1 MMYGPAEARYP
12 FKLSHVFSKLGTVTS
27 LGLAGT
33 IMASLSSSQAA
44 EKELMIQVSSE
55 WWAWEAC
62 ALAASML
69 GPVSLAAQS
78 CLLSTTSTFFQV
90 PASLGIASAVR
101 TGNLLGAGRGWEA
114 KWASRTSLI
123 MSIFF
128 SACNRYVQVSTIDDV
143 TVAYY
148 YSVSF
153 VSRSRRTGDTCS
165 TMIPRSWRSSLP
177 SCPTSL
183 SSRSVPFHLHRPKP
197 S

>member
-1 MMYGPAEARYP
+1 MMYGPKEARYP

-33 IMASLSSSQAA
+33 IM
-44 EKELMIQVSSE
+44 VSSE

-123 MSIFF
+123 LSIFF
-128 SACNRYVQVSTIDDV
+128 SACNR
-143 TVAYY
+143 
-148 YSVSF
+148 
-153 VSRSRRTGDTCS
+153 
-165 TMIPRSWRSSLP
+165 
-177 SCPTSL
+177 
-183 SSRSVPFHLHRPKP
+183 
-197 S
+197 

>member
-1 MMYGPAEARYP
+1 MLTR
-12 FKLSHVFSKLGTVTS
+12 K
-27 LGLAGT
+27 
-33 IMASLSSSQAA
+33 
-44 EKELMIQVSSE
+44 VSSE

-128 SACNRYVQVSTIDDV
+128 SALNGSVRCFSVGRFEADDQCYLYGVQEELGILVQ
-143 TVAYY
+143 
-148 YSVSF
+148 
-153 VSRSRRTGDTCS
+153 
-165 TMIPRSWRSSLP
+165 
-177 SCPTSL
+177 
-183 SSRSVPFHLHRPKP
+183 
-197 S
+197 

>member
-1 MMYGPAEARYP
+1 MYGPKEARYP

-33 IMASLSSSQAA
+33 IM
-44 EKELMIQVSSE
+44 VSSE

-128 SACNRYVQVSTIDDV
+128 SACNR
-143 TVAYY
+143 
-148 YSVSF
+148 SVSF
-153 VSRSRRTGDTCS
+153 PESK
-165 TMIPRSWRSSLP
+165 RSSEWHGLINSVICLAFKKNWGYLFNNDP
-177 SCPTSL
+177 EVVAIVASIMPYIALFQVRCL
-183 SSRSVPFHLHRPKP
+183 SAFVSEN
-197 S
+197 

>member
-1 MMYGPAEARYP
+1 MGDDVRTPRSSIPIQAIPRILQAWYSHIPWSCRNHYGTLSQMYVVNKAD
-12 FKLSHVFSKLGTVTS
+12 
-27 LGLAGT
+27 
-33 IMASLSSSQAA
+33 Q
-44 EKELMIQVSSE
+44 QVSSE

-128 SACNRYVQVSTIDDV
+128 SACNR
-143 TVAYY
+143 
-148 YSVSF
+148 SVSPAIG
-153 VSRSRRTGDTCS
+153 TGTG
-165 TMIPRSWRSSLP
+165 
-177 SCPTSL
+177 
-183 SSRSVPFHLHRPKP
+183 
-197 S
+197 

>member
-1 MMYGPAEARYP
+1 MYVSPPQKQALYLYQFVFCFTWAMMYGPKEARYP

-33 IMASLSSSQAA
+33 IM
-44 EKELMIQVSSE
+44 VSSE

-128 SACNRYVQVSTIDDV
+128 SACNRL
-143 TVAYY
+143 AA
-148 YSVSF
+148 
-153 VSRSRRTGDTCS
+153 SRNDLLR
-165 TMIPRSWRSSLP
+165 
-177 SCPTSL
+177 
-183 SSRSVPFHLHRPKP
+183 V
-197 S
+197 

>member
-1 MMYGPAEARYP
+1 MSVCVLLYLGNGLWPARGEVSIQAVPRLLEARYGH
-12 FKLSHVFSKLGTVTS
+12 LSRSGRNHHGMFNRQSCQCSTDY
-27 LGLAGT
+27 
-33 IMASLSSSQAA
+33 
-44 EKELMIQVSSE
+44 QVSSE

-90 PASLGIASAVR
+90 PASLGIAASVR

-128 SACNRYVQVSTIDDV
+128 SACNR
-143 TVAYY
+143 
-148 YSVSF
+148 SVFCISE
-153 VSRSRRTGDTCS
+153 V
-165 TMIPRSWRSSLP
+165 LP
-177 SCPTSL
+177 ANP
-183 SSRSVPFHLHRPKP
+183 
-197 S
+197 